1 MNYQLIDLSTWKRG
15 EHFKFYQQA
24 SHPWFNIVANVDAG
38 KLMAT
43 CKANNIS
50 FFHAY
55 LYLTQIAINSHEA
68 FKIRIVE
75 EEVRIYQEIGVSCA
89 VLAVDDTMRFCD
101 IPYAASFNEF
111 DKAAL
116 AAQHNVKNSPFI
128 ADEFVGQTMKQDVVH
143 MSVIPWLNFT
153 SFSNARNS
161 AMVDSIPKVVYG
173 KATTTTE
180 GLMMPLSVEV
190 HHGVMDGLQVGQFF
204 ETVQMLFNDPS
215 QLMANAKTLF
225 K

>member
-1 MNYQLIDLSTWKRG
+1 MSYQLIDLSTWKRG

-24 SHPWFNIVANVDAG
+24 SHPWFNIVANVDAS

-55 LYLTQIAINSHEA
+55 LYLTQVAINRHEA
-68 FKIRIVE
+68 FKIRIVGDE
-75 EEVRIYQEIGVSCA
+75 IRMYQDIAISCA
-89 VLAVDDTMRFCD
+89 VLANDETMRFCD
-101 IPYAASFNEF
+101 IPYAAPFSHF
-111 DKAAL
+111 DKVAL
-116 AAQHNVKNSPFI
+116 AEQHKVKNSPFV
-128 ADEFVGQTMKQDVVH
+128 ADEFFGQVMAQDVIH

-153 SFSNARNS
+153 SFSNARNT
-161 AMVDSIPKVVYG
+161 AVLDSIPKVVYG
-173 KATTTTE
+173 KAQQTAQ

-204 ETVQMLFNDPS
+204 ETVQALFNDE
-215 QLMANAKTLF
+215 QWF
-225 K
+225 